1 MVSSVREK
9 VIEQIRAAKR
19 VAKEVGNAVEKGV
32 KSANNKL
39 ERLEA
44 NVGGVSAEASSGD
57 SPKPVKK
64 KAAPKKSTKAPA
76 KKRGRPSKKVQSDS

>member
-19 VAKEVGNAVEKGV
+19 KAREIGNAVEKGV
-32 KSANNKL
+32 QSANDKL
-39 ERLEA
+39 QHLEA
-44 NVGGVSAEASSGD
+44 SVGGVSAEAGSGD

-64 KAAPKKSTKAPA
+64 KAAPKKKAPA
-76 KKRGRPSKKVQSDS
+76 KKKTSKKS